1 MSEYITHSRAE
12 TVALGARMAAVLTPG
27 SLVAFTGGLGAG
39 KTAFTEGLAE
49 GLGCTDPVSS
59 PTFAIVNYYRGP
71 SRWRTL
77 TCTVFP
83 LRTTCVLQAFTIIWI
98 RGPLWQQSGA
108 RTLQTCWHWKTP
120 SGWTSNAWTR
130 TPAESPLRG

>member
-12 TVALGARMAAVLTPG
+12 TVALGARMAAVLAPG

-49 GLGCTDPVSS
+49 GLGCTDSVSS

-71 SRWRTL
+71 KPLAHL

-98 RGPLWQQSGA
+98 RGPL
-108 RTLQTCWHWKTP
+108 
-120 SGWTSNAWTR
+120 
-130 TPAESPLRG
+130 